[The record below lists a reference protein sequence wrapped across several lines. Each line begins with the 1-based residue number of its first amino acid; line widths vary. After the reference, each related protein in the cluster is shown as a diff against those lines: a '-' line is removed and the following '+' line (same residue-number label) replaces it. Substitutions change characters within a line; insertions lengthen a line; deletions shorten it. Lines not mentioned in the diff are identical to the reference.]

1 MYNVIYISQVHGE
14 VRNIL
19 YVGAQKG
26 KMKTININELQ
37 AQISRVI
44 RNVEAG
50 ETYEVMRYSKPV
62 AVIVPKKEHKT
73 GKTSCD
79 ICQDKLDAILNKLEK
94 TVDAK

>member
-1 MYNVIYISQVHGE
+1 
-14 VRNIL
+14 
-19 YVGAQKG
+19 
-26 KMKTININELQ
+26 MKTININELQ

-50 ETYEVMRYSKPV
+50 ETYEVMRYSRPV

-79 ICQDKLDAILNKLEK
+79 ICQDKLDTILGKLEK
-94 TVDAK
+94 TNGTK